1 MVKSSF
7 EHYKYV
13 FATKLGNFVTSSGWC
28 FVTFKLFLLKI
39 SKMKNVITFL
49 VLLVVN
55 FCFGQKKFDK
65 SETEKFQKTI
75 NSEYADPKT
84 SPLIEEDLKT
94 FKALDFYPINSKYF
108 VNAKFVKAKNE
119 KVFEMK
125 TTGTRTPKYIKYGTL
140 FFTIDGVALQLN
152 VYRNIELSK
161 TKEYKDHL
169 FLPFSDL
176 TSGKESYI
184 GGRYIDLKVP
194 KGNTIAVDFN
204 QAYNPYCAYNH
215 KYSCPL
221 VPLEND
227 LKIEIK
233 AGVKTFH

>member
-1 MVKSSF
+1 MTTSSF
-7 EHYKYV
+7 AQH
-13 FATKLGNFVTSSGWC
+13 
-28 FVTFKLFLLKI
+28 
-39 SKMKNVITFL
+39 
-49 VLLVVN
+49 
-55 FCFGQKKFDK
+55 KFSQVDA
-65 SETEKFQKTI
+65 EKFQTKI
-75 NSEYADPKT
+75 NGEYADAKT
-84 SPLIEEDLKT
+84 SPLMSEDLKN
-94 FKALDFYPINSKYF
+94 FKSLEFFPINSKYF
-108 VNAKFVKAKNE
+108 VKAKFERAKNE

-140 FFTIDGVALQLN
+140 YFNLNGSAHKLN
-152 VYRNIELSK
+152 VYQNIELSK
-161 TKEYKDHL
+161 SEQYKDYL

-184 GGRYIDLKVP
+184 GGRYIELKIP
-194 KGNTIAVDFN
+194 KGNTMAIDFN

-227 LKIEIK
+227 LKTEIK